1 MVNGLMLTG
10 YYFRKKIYCSD
21 DLNMT
26 DTKHSP
32 RVYLFFFFLSIV
44 SLMLFMLLEVMFP

>member
-10 YYFRKKIYCSD
+10 HYFRKKIYCSD

-32 RVYLFFFFLSIV
+32 RVDLFFFLSVV